1 MVASLK
7 RILRSFVAPLVL
19 CLIVIFALTILAASC
34 PKVPEIA
41 IPEVFHPW
49 IVENQGKRFDSWADG
64 SVLANYLYR
73 VLAPDLSFW
82 TYFEPASAPHDPWQ
96 QLIYAVEP
104 ANFAAL
110 KNDIKDRKGVFLF
123 RYWTGH
129 LVGTTI
135 LLSVYRN
142 LETASM
148 ATRNLVLIA
157 LLAYALSWA
166 RRFGPGSAIVVVILL
181 VGTGAMS
188 YESFHNATWGLAVAF
203 FVGVYTAHCVS
214 NGKSVVPAAVAG
226 GVLANWV
233 GYDYVFDTIAF
244 SLPFFMAD
252 KDGHLE
258 VDSFDDVIYFAG
270 TIVLISAIMMMLR
283 AFVGSLESHHIGG
296 VIGQIQDQTLYRMG
310 GNFRPEEYP
319 MGNMPGQQVSRT
331 FSVLE
336 ALPIFNF
343 YLSRLAGPL
352 LPKAQ
357 SLMTYIAFQTLP
369 ILGFLVLLLRR
380 RPHIGSTKVIAT
392 LMLLILISA
401 LFHTMF
407 IVFYNHASVHP
418 YMDVRH
424 MVFNLA
430 VSWGLL
436 FAAIRSFKR
445 SPADV
450 GPSIC
455 ILHE

>member
-1 MVASLK
+1 VDLLK
-7 RILRSFVAPLVL
+7 RILHLFVAPLVV
-19 CLIVIFALTILAASC
+19 CLIAIYALTLLAASC

-41 IPEVFHPW
+41 IPEVFRPW
-49 IVENQGKRFDSWADG
+49 IVENQGKRFDEWADG
-64 SVLANYLYR
+64 SILANYLYR

-82 TYFEPASAPHDPWQ
+82 TYFKPDSAPNDPWR

-104 ANFAAL
+104 ANFATL
-110 KNDIKDRKGVFLF
+110 NNDINDRKGVFLY

-135 LLSVYRN
+135 LLSVFHN

-148 ATRNLVLIA
+148 ATRNIVLIA
-157 LLAYALSWA
+157 LFAYTLSWA
-166 RRFGPGSAIVVVILL
+166 RRFGTGSAIVLVILL

-203 FVGVYTAHCVS
+203 FTGAYTANCIS
-214 NGKSVVPAAVAG
+214 KGKSALPAAVAG

-252 KDGHLE
+252 KEGHLQ
-258 VDSFDDVIYFAG
+258 VDNFHGVIYFAG

-283 AFVGSLESHHIGG
+283 TLVGVVESHQMEG
-296 VIGQIQDQTLYRMG
+296 VVGQIQDQTLYRIW

-319 MGNMPGQQVSRT
+319 NGYIPGQQVSRT
-331 FSVLE
+331 FAVLE
-336 ALPIFNF
+336 TLPIFNY
-343 YLSRLAGPL
+343 YLSRLAGLL

-357 SLMTYIAFQTLP
+357 SLITYIAFQTLP
-369 ILGFLVLLLRR
+369 ILGFLGLLLRR
-380 RPHIGSTKVIAT
+380 RPHIGSTKVITT
-392 LMLLILISA
+392 LMSLILISA

-436 FAAIRSFKR
+436 LAAIRDFKR
-445 SPADV
+445 SP
-450 GPSIC
+450 S
-455 ILHE
+455 